1 MNTSTLPQRGLLGS
15 IGFLRAMLGL
25 VVLCIAPLSWFAGH
39 EPIGWY
45 VIPVYIAPVFA
56 ILLLWGLM
64 LDLIM
69 TRVFMS
75 EPATEGGV
83 SYGLVMRYDLVL
95 LAILILSWGPFFYQ
109 LVT

>member
-1 MNTSTLPQRGLLGS
+1 MNTSTLPRRGLLAH
-15 IGFLRAMLGL
+15 IGFLRTMLGL

-45 VIPVYIAPVFA
+45 VLPVYIAPVLA
-56 ILLLWGLM
+56 VLLLWGLL

-69 TRVFMS
+69 IRIYMS

-83 SYGLVMRYDLVL
+83 SHGLAMRFDLVL
-95 LAILILSWGPFFYQ
+95 LALLALSWGPFFYG